1 MPAKLEPRWITIE
14 YSNPKCAP
22 LEETSSGREF
32 VIPESGYLCT
42 SSAMYMGWHRE
53 KFYAV
58 DERNS
63 RTPIE
68 VDKRI
73 LRPESFNV
81 NEPSLDA
88 GMPACK
94 VTAEEFFFGSRDKL
108 THENPI
114 MQDEDF
120 LSHYHPE
127 CRHKGTTIRPSP

>member
-1 MPAKLEPRWITIE
+1 MEGAQRALETGEVPAGLTRQTLMVAKWITIE
-14 YSNPKCAP
+14 YSNSKCAP

-94 VTAEEFFFGSRDKL
+94 VTVE
-108 THENPI
+108 
-114 MQDEDF
+114 
-120 LSHYHPE
+120 
-127 CRHKGTTIRPSP
+127 